1 MTNVAKLPTTNAE
14 GPTFLDYV
22 VHELANVFE
31 MIKGKE
37 FEELC
42 IDIKANGIHT
52 PIVLYDDGSG
62 LKILDGRN
70 RYASAK
76 AVGHRFTSANFK
88 TFEGDLNAAETFV
101 NSVNV
106 NRRHLTN
113 AQKQAYIRTLIIKY
127 PDKSNRQ
134 IAKKCGFS
142 PTTVGEVREKLL
154 NPPELVKFREFK
166 KTWEELPDNQRT
178 EFVKEF
184 KADIGEMLE
193 AN

>member
-1 MTNVAKLPTTNAE
+1 MTSVEKIVHLPAIPPSYENLVA
-14 GPTFLDYV
+14 
-22 VHELANVFE
+22 HELANVFE

-37 FEELC
+37 FDELKT
-42 IDIKANGIHT
+42 DIKANGIHT
-52 PIVLYDDGSG
+52 PITLYNDGSG

-70 RYASAK
+70 RYAAAK
-76 AVGHRFTSANFK
+76 AAGHVFAPENFK
-88 TFEGDLNAAETFV
+88 IFEGDLDAAETFV

-113 AQKQAYIRTLIIKY
+113 AQKQAYIRTLIEKY

-142 PTTVGEVREKLL
+142 PTTVGEVRERLL

-166 KTWEELPDNQRT
+166 KTWEQLPDNQRND
-178 EFVKEF
+178 FVQEF
-184 KADIGEMLE
+184 KADICEMLE
-193 AN
+193 A